1 MYMEEEN
8 NKKLAE
14 AICNLRDLLIE
25 DFEEEDIYTSF
36 LWISALMYLSWSPG
50 LMQGKKEGLRA
61 IEAAHEEEFQ
71 MRNKETLEK
80 AKINMEK
87 KKGLNQNVPC
97 EILDFTKLKR
107 IFKKES
113 VFKN

>member
-1 MYMEEEN
+1 MYIKEEN
-8 NKKLAE
+8 RKKLAE

-25 DFEEEDIYTSF
+25 DFEEEDVHTSF

-61 IEAAHEEEFQ
+61 IEAAHKEESQ
-71 MRNKETLEK
+71 RRNKVTLVK
-80 AKINMEK
+80 ARIEIK
-87 KKGLNQNVPC
+87 KRKGLNQNGLC
-97 EILDFTKLKR
+97 EILDFTEFKKN
-107 IFKKES
+107 FKKES

>member
-50 LMQGKKEGLRA
+50 LMTGKKEGFRA
-61 IEAAHEEEFQ
+61 IEAAHKEESQ
-71 MRNKETLEK
+71 RRNKETLEK
-80 AKINMEK
+80 ARVDIGKTK
-87 KKGLNQNVPC
+87 SLNQNVCC
-97 EILDFTKLKR
+97 EILDFTK
-107 IFKKES
+107 FKKN
-113 VFKN
+113 F